1 MTARSCAAWPKDV
14 PGYVEDAVAVVD
26 RALALWP
33 NGELALSFNGGKD
46 CTILLGLVQ
55 VRHTHAPRPPPVPA
69 RSRAPYRASIL
80 FYCPEAPRVCAC
92 VLWRWQ
98 LSEARRKHR
107 FAAEGKSLSEEET
120 SSLFTSSVRMVYF
133 VEEGCFPE
141 QDEFIELTQRAYG
154 FELQRVGSHMRE
166 NTAMLV
172 RHTGLLSPRHSC
184 PQPELTTVP
193 GTGARA
199 RRPCV
204 PYGHAP
210 RRPVR
215 IGAG

>member
-1 MTARSCAAWPKDV
+1 M
-14 PGYVEDAVAVVD
+14 
-26 RALALWP
+26 
-33 NGELALSFNGGKD
+33 
-46 CTILLGLVQ
+46 
-55 VRHTHAPRPPPVPA
+55 
-69 RSRAPYRASIL
+69 
-80 FYCPEAPRVCAC
+80 CAC
-92 VLWRWQ
+92 VLWLWQ
-98 LSEARRKHR
+98 LSEARRQHR

-184 PQPELTTVP
+184 PQPELTSVP

-215 IGAG
+215 SGAG